1 MMMMRSLECL
11 AFLANVFHDVAC
23 CWCWCLW
30 CNLCGVGVGVGN
42 KPNLLYLCIHFQ
54 KTKDHISTTMGS
66 KILVPRTL
74 KKKENNIIIVG

>member
-1 MMMMRSLECL
+1 MGDNEEEVT
-11 AFLANVFHDVAC
+11 F
-23 CWCWCLW
+23 
-30 CNLCGVGVGVGN
+30 N